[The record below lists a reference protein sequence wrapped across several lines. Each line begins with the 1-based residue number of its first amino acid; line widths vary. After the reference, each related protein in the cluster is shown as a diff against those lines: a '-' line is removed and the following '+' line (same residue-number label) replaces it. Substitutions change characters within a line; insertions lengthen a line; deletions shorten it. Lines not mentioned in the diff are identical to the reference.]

1 MKVWRPERLL
11 HGPRMVTPDDVPA
24 LNRVF
29 AEAFTDRYRRDGLV
43 GVRVPQLNQDIWRYA
58 IHDAGEGAM
67 LWYDERDDIVAFNI
81 AHCSGTEGWM
91 GPLAV
96 RTDRQGRGI
105 GRVVVETAIEWLQE
119 RGVCTLGLETMPRT
133 VENIGFY
140 SRLGFLPNYL
150 TMTMTGEA
158 SRERVA
164 GPFIRTSK
172 LSPSERAAL
181 IERCRVRL
189 DRSASGYDFSREIAL
204 TDELQIGETI
214 AIERDGEMAGFAL
227 WHSAALADARP
238 ADELRVLKLFADS
251 GDTLARLLVIL
262 ESCAAALRIR
272 RVAVRCQTAYP
283 AAYHALITRG
293 YRVRW
298 TDLRMTREAF
308 PEVHVPAGEVLLS
321 NWEI

>member
-96 RTDRQGRGI
+96 RTDRQGLGI

-119 RGVCTLGLETMPRT
+119 RGVRTLGLETMPRT

-140 SRLGFLPNYL
+140 SRL
-150 TMTMTGEA
+150 
-158 SRERVA
+158 
-164 GPFIRTSK
+164 
-172 LSPSERAAL
+172 
-181 IERCRVRL
+181 
-189 DRSASGYDFSREIAL
+189 
-204 TDELQIGETI
+204 
-214 AIERDGEMAGFAL
+214 
-227 WHSAALADARP
+227 
-238 ADELRVLKLFADS
+238 
-251 GDTLARLLVIL
+251 
-262 ESCAAALRIR
+262 SC
-272 RVAVRCQTAYP
+272 
-283 AAYHALITRG
+283 
-293 YRVRW
+293 
-298 TDLRMTREAF
+298 F
-308 PEVHVPAGEVLLS
+308 
-321 NWEI
+321 